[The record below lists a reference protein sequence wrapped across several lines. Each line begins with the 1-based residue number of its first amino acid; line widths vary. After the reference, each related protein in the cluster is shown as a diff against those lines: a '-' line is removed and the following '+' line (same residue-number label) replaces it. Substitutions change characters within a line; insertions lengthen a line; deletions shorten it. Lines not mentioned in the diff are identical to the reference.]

1 MAILKVDG
9 FNVLVPDLKIIS
21 DTPLN
26 NELSRITLE
35 ALPAKI
41 GEPIS
46 FAKSTAMLKPYVLCG
61 GWSEPEV
68 WGTWSDGRFA
78 KLYIPLPLAPM
89 KPKRLELQLKAF
101 LSPKNLEQNVG
112 LSINGN
118 FYKKIKMVQDTNNF
132 FEIPITDEM
141 TKAGYILI
149 DLELVN
155 AVSPLSLGMGMDA
168 RTIAVGLIAAEFKN

>member
-1 MAILKVDG
+1 
-9 FNVLVPDLKIIS
+9 
-21 DTPLN
+21 
-26 NELSRITLE
+26 
-35 ALPAKI
+35 
-41 GEPIS
+41 
-46 FAKSTAMLKPYVLCG
+46 
-61 GWSEPEV
+61 
-68 WGTWSDGRFA
+68 
-78 KLYIPLPLAPM
+78 M

-101 LSPKNLEQNVG
+101 LGLKNLEQNVG